1 MQVAKWIQVNAPRLT
16 QVFMR
21 TGIETLP
28 GMSLGPRSELFHGPA
43 AIHHRTLILDLPMR
57 LDRLGIRVD
66 VRGDQLF
73 LRGQVTGDDQRHL
86 LTEVAQEAAPGLTV
100 HNEVTCVEVRDP
112 GEEEQL

>member
-1 MQVAKWIQVNAPRLT
+1 MDTPQYVAARVQQAIAEDG
-16 QVFMR
+16 R
-21 TGIETLP
+21 TNE
-28 GMSLGPRSELFHGPA
+28 
-43 AIHHRTLILDLPMR
+43 
-57 LDRLGIRVD
+57 LGIRVD
-66 VRGDQLF
+66 VRGDQVF